1 MPWGAS
7 LGHQVTGRRA
17 GDLEQVP
24 SAELTYALLRS
35 DGGRGASATPGN
47 RELSGRP
54 LAGGRRGAGR
64 WAAGPAV
71 LGHTAPSAR
80 GFGATWRR
88 SGAGAT
94 VAGATVAAA
103 ARPGKEGLAGRRTAQ
118 GPEGKPHLSVVAV

>member
-7 LGHQVTGRRA
+7 LGHQVTGPQA

-47 RELSGRP
+47 RELSRRP

-94 VAGATVAAA
+94 AAAA
-103 ARPGKEGLAGRRTAQ
+103 ARPGREGPAGRRTEQ
-118 GPEGKPHLSVVAV
+118 GPEGQPHLSVVAV